1 MKIFLLALTLGVS
14 ISGHAWTVM
23 VMSDQSKTEW
33 INVNGVKLPLKVG
46 QFLNFGDTVITG
58 AGAKVKMIENHSV
71 MVVGEKTTLKI
82 EEPLKKDGPPSPIIM
97 NLMSGK
103 VRFTVDKT
111 EAAKYRYRIPS
122 IVAGVRGTEFV
133 LTASPEKEVLCVLEG
148 EVVAQIIATG
158 NQANVKKNIGWIR
171 EGNQAG
177 KLLETTNEQR
187 KTWIQATSMEQG
199 GAQ

>member
-1 MKIFLLALTLGVS
+1 MKYLILAMTLGVS

-23 VMSDQSKTEW
+23 VLSNQAKTEW
-33 INVNGVKLPLKVG
+33 INVKGEKQPLKVG

-71 MVVGEKTTLKI
+71 LVMGEKTTLKI
-82 EEPLKKDGPPSPIIM
+82 EEPVKKDGPPSPVIM
-97 NLMSGK
+97 NLLSGK
-103 VRFTVDKT
+103 VRFTIDKT

-122 IVAGVRGTEFV
+122 VVAGVRGTEFV

-148 EVVAQIIATG
+148 EVVAQIIASG
-158 NQANVKKNIGWIR
+158 VQANVKKNIGWIR
-171 EGNQAG
+171 EGGQEG
-177 KLLETTNEQR
+177 KLLETTQDQR
-187 KTWIQATSMEQG
+187 KSWVQATSLELA